1 MAGNVLGLIA
11 TIDVTDLKA
20 GLSQAKRAINQTKQD
35 FESATSTMENWQK
48 CSEGVGAKL
57 EQLKNQ
63 FAIQEKVIEAYQNAI
78 KKASEKEGDHSAQV
92 EILKAKLEKAQTT
105 LNKTKTQIE
114 KYSATFEE
122 LKEKEEL
129 ENSAN
134 SKLLQGLEDNRKKL
148 QKLENQYKSAVKQH
162 GKYSTEARKVA
173 SEVKKTTK
181 EIKSQEGEV
190 EKLAKSYKTLTD
202 KSSALKDIG
211 SNFSSAFSGLQS
223 LGSQIKDFFT
233 NASNETQ
240 KLNENS
246 TRLNTVFKDVG
257 LSTQALESNYS
268 KLYGVIGDDDKV
280 SEALTYLAQL
290 GVSEED
296 LGKYTE
302 SLIGVYAKFGNSMP
316 INQMAQNINEAIKT
330 ANVTGQLGNAI
341 KQVGVDEE
349 KFKSVLSNLA
359 TEEERQQLI
368 LKTLNKNYTE
378 LGEEYQK
385 NNQASIE
392 SNNAQKEYNDTLKG
406 FGEIGE
412 NLTTILTEFKTNAL
426 QAIYPVVSKIFNFVN
441 QNIDVLTQ
449 VATGILAIGGAIKT
463 VTAISK
469 AVSTIGS
476 LFASLSNPVGQAMV
490 AIAAVA
496 TIATVIIKNWDKV
509 KSFFVNLWD
518 SIKSIFENIKDKL
531 TDALWFATLPTLI
544 IKNWDEIKEFFVN
557 FWDSLKSTFEDIKN
571 KLADVFSIENIVKA
585 LKELPSKVASF
596 FTQAWES
603 VKRIWNNPGEFFTE
617 VVDKIV
623 DVFKTLPS
631 KIADLF
637 RRLGEAIIKWCKN
650 VGSNIWNA
658 ITGKGE
664 WGDILKLDIEAEANT
679 DVKFKS
685 DEKKTEEAIT
695 KYCDNLTEEVE
706 EKVKEKPIEINAS
719 VEVNSLDDQS
729 ATAQKFL
736 AKIQDINKRFDES
749 FSTTHTTEELAKLK
763 ESYVNEIGAIQK
775 EVDEH
780 TELMGDALDEV
791 NEQLDTTR
799 TKVNSA
805 SLSITDKFKETM
817 SSVSSV
823 ASKIGSK
830 ISSWSS
836 AITSVMSNYWQTE
849 MDNLDNYYDQYCETL
864 EKEQK
869 AYEENIN
876 TLNAEDEE
884 KRADELEANA
894 EQYRQGLIDEK
905 TYYKNKNAIN
915 EKYNNT
921 QKKREADLTAYNEEQ
936 AKAKEQTEKELLD
949 QKNELARKQ
958 FIAEKVNNI
967 AQVWIQAALAIVK
980 AFATLGPIGGAIS
993 AAVITTL
1000 AGVQTAAIAKEQFTP
1015 YTALAEGGVVDKPT
1029 NALVGEAGA
1038 EVVMPLKNNTEWIEE
1053 LANKLNSL
1061 MQKDLDI
1068 NNYQATPSGAVY
1080 YTGDTIN
1087 NYNYE
1092 QTINSPSALTRKEIY
1107 KDSKNLLSLKKYN

>member
-134 SKLLQGLEDNRKKL
+134 SKLVQGLEDNRKKL

-181 EIKSQEGEV
+181 EIKSQESEV
-190 EKLAKSYKTLTD
+190 NKLAKSYKTLTD

-211 SNFSSAFSGLQS
+211 SNFSSAFGSLQS
-223 LGSQIKDFFT
+223 LGSQVKDFFT
-233 NASNETQ
+233 NASNQTQ

-246 TRLNTVFKDVG
+246 IRLNTVFKDVG

-368 LKTLNKNYTE
+368 LKTLNNNYTE

-392 SNNAQKEYNDTLKG
+392 NNNAQKEYNDTLKG
-406 FGEIGE
+406 FGEIGKS
-412 NLTTILTEFKTNAL
+412 LTTIITKFKTNAL

-441 QNIDVLTQ
+441 QNIDVLTV
-449 VATGILAIGGAIKT
+449 VATRILAIGGAIKT
-463 VTAISK
+463 VSAISK

-476 LFASLSNPVGQAMV
+476 LFASLSNPVGQALV
-490 AIAAVA
+490 AIGAIA
-496 TIATVIIKNWDKV
+496 TIATVIIKNWDEV
-509 KSFFVNLWD
+509 KAFFINLWD
-518 SIKSIFENIKDKL
+518 N
-531 TDALWFATLPTLI
+531 
-544 IKNWDEIKEFFVN
+544 
-557 FWDSLKSTFEDIKN
+557 LKSTFENIKN
-571 KLADVFSIENIVKA
+571 KLADVFSIENIIKA
-585 LKELPSKVASF
+585 LKQLPQKVASF
-596 FTQAWES
+596 FTQAWEN
-603 VKRIWNNPGEFFTE
+603 VKRIWNNPGAFFTE

-637 RRLGEAIIKWCKN
+637 RRMGEAIIKWCKN

-664 WGDILKLDIEAEANT
+664 WGDILKLDIEAEATT
-679 DVKFKS
+679 DVKFKDS
-685 DEKKTEEAIT
+685 KSTEAHYEEWAKQLQEKLKAEGLEFDVEAIINVIA
-695 KYCDNLTEEVE
+695 KNNGDLGLSEKELRESYDKQEEIQQSSLAKQE
-706 EKVKEKPIEINAS
+706 TTQK
-719 VEVNSLDDQS
+719 NSLDSQS
-729 ATAQKFL
+729 ETAQKFL
-736 AKIQDINKRFDES
+736 KRIQEINEKFDNS

-763 ESYVNEIGAIQK
+763 ETYANEIGAIQK

-780 TELMGDALDEV
+780 TELTGEALEEV

-799 TKVNSA
+799 SKVNSA

-1029 NALVGEAGA
+1029 NALVGEDGA

-1053 LANKLNSL
+1053 LATKLNSL

>member
-134 SKLLQGLEDNRKKL
+134 SKLVQGLEDNRKKL

-181 EIKSQEGEV
+181 EIKSQESEIN
-190 EKLAKSYKTLTD
+190 KLAKSYKTLTD

-223 LGSQIKDFFT
+223 LGSQVKDFFT
-233 NASNETQ
+233 NASNQTQ

-349 KFKSVLSNLA
+349 KFKSVLNNLA

-368 LKTLNKNYTE
+368 LKILNNNYTE

-406 FGEIGE
+406 FGEIGK
-412 NLTTILTEFKTNAL
+412 NLTTILTKFKTNAL

-441 QNIDVLTQ
+441 QNIDVLSV
-449 VATGILAIGGAIKT
+449 VATRILAIGGAIKT
-463 VTAISK
+463 VSTISK

-476 LFASLSNPVGQAMV
+476 LFASLSNPVGQAMI
-490 AIAAVA
+490 AIAAIA
-496 TIATVIIKNWDKV
+496 TIATVIIKNWDEV
-509 KSFFVNLWD
+509 KAFFVNLW
-518 SIKSIFENIKDKL
+518 N
-531 TDALWFATLPTLI
+531 
-544 IKNWDEIKEFFVN
+544 N
-557 FWDSLKSTFEDIKN
+557 LKSTFENIKN

-585 LKELPSKVASF
+585 LKQLPKKVASF
-596 FTQAWES
+596 FTQAWEN
-603 VKRIWNNPGEFFTE
+603 VKRIWNNPGAFFTE
-617 VVDKIV
+617 VVSKIV

-637 RRLGEAIIKWCKN
+637 RRMGEAIIKWCKN

-664 WGDILKLDIEAEANT
+664 WGDILKLDIEAEATT

-685 DEKKTEEAIT
+685 DEQKTEEAIT
-695 KYCDNLTEEVE
+695 EYSENLAEEVE

-736 AKIQDINKRFDES
+736 KRIQEINEKFDNS
-749 FSTTHTTEELAKLK
+749 LSTTHTTAELAKLK
-763 ESYVNEIGAIQK
+763 ENYANEIGAIQK

-780 TELMGDALDEV
+780 TELTGEALEEV

-799 TKVNSA
+799 TKVNTA

-817 SSVSSV
+817 SSVSAV

-849 MDNLDNYYDQYCETL
+849 MDNLDNYYDKYCETL

-980 AFATLGPIGGAIS
+980 AFATLGPVGGAIS

-1029 NALVGEAGA
+1029 NALVGEDGA

-1053 LANKLNSL
+1053 LATKLNSL

-1068 NNYQATPSGAVY
+1068 NNYQTTPSGAVY

>member
-78 KKASEKEGDHSAQV
+78 KKASEKDGEHSAQV

-114 KYSATFEE
+114 KYSASYEE

-223 LGSQIKDFFT
+223 LGSQVKDFFT
-233 NASNETQ
+233 NASEQTQ

-257 LSTQALESNYS
+257 LSTQSLEDNYS

-302 SLIGVYAKFGNSMP
+302 SLIGIYAKFGNSMP

-330 ANVTGQLGNAI
+330 ANVTGQLSNAI

-349 KFKSVLSNLA
+349 KFKSVLGNLA

-368 LKTLNKNYTE
+368 LKTLNSNYTE

-406 FGEIGE
+406 FGEIGK
-412 NLTTILTEFKTNAL
+412 NLTTILTKFKTNAL
-426 QAIYPVVSKIFNFVN
+426 QTIYPVVSKIFNFVN
-441 QNIDVLTQ
+441 QNIDVLSV
-449 VATGILAIGGAIKT
+449 VATRILAIGGAIKT
-463 VTAISK
+463 VSAISK
-469 AVSTIGS
+469 AVSTIGK
-476 LFASLSNPVGQAMV
+476 LFASLSNPVGQAIV
-490 AIAAVA
+490 AIAAIA
-496 TIATVIIKNWDKV
+496 TIATVIIKNWDEV
-509 KSFFVNLWD
+509 KAFFVGLWD
-518 SIKSIFENIKDKL
+518 K
-531 TDALWFATLPTLI
+531 
-544 IKNWDEIKEFFVN
+544 
-557 FWDSLKSTFEDIKN
+557 LKSTFENIKN
-571 KLADVFSIENIVKA
+571 KLADVFSIENIIKA
-585 LKELPSKVASF
+585 LRELPSKVASF
-596 FTQAWES
+596 FTQAWEG
-603 VKRIWNNPGEFFTE
+603 VKRIWNNPGAFFTE
-617 VVDKIV
+617 VANKIV

-637 RRLGEAIIKWCKN
+637 RRMGEAIIKWCKN

-664 WGDILKLDIEAEANT
+664 WGDILKLDIEAEATTN
-679 DVKFKS
+679 VEFKNS
-685 DEKKTEEAIT
+685 DKTEDNYEEYAKDLQKELKDEKGLELDVEAIVNVVAKNKGDT
-695 KYCDNLTEEVE
+695 ALSKKELIDLYADQEETQ
-706 EKVKEKPIEINAS
+706 A
-719 VEVNSLDDQS
+719 NSLKKQETTQENSLNNQS
-729 ATAQKFL
+729 ATAQKYL
-736 AKIQDINKRFDES
+736 DKIEDLNKRFDES
-749 FSTTHTTEELAKLK
+749 FSTTHTTAELTKLK
-763 ESYVNEIGAIQK
+763 ESYANEIGAIQK
-775 EVDEH
+775 EVSEH
-780 TELMGDALDEV
+780 TELMGESLEEV
-791 NEQLDTTR
+791 NKQLDTTR
-799 TKVNSA
+799 SKVEKS

-817 SSVSSV
+817 SSVYSV

-830 ISSWSS
+830 LSSWTS
-836 AITSVMSNYWQTE
+836 AITSVLSNYWQTE

-864 EKEQK
+864 EKEQE

-876 TLNAEDEE
+876 KLNAEDEE

-921 QKKREADLTAYNEEQ
+921 QKKREADLTEYTDQQ

-958 FIAEKVNNI
+958 FVAEKVNNI
-967 AQVWIQAALAIVK
+967 AQVWIQAALATVK

-993 AAVITTL
+993 AAAIAIL

-1015 YTALAEGGVVDKPT
+1015 YTALAEGGIVDRPT
-1029 NALVGEAGA
+1029 NALVGEDGA
-1038 EVVMPLKNNTEWIEE
+1038 EAVMPLKNNTEWIEE

-1068 NNYQATPSGAVY
+1068 NNYQTTPSGAVY

>member
-134 SKLLQGLEDNRKKL
+134 SKLVQGLEDNRKKL

-162 GKYSTEARKVA
+162 GRYSTEARKVA

-181 EIKSQEGEV
+181 EIESQEGEV

-406 FGEIGE
+406 FGEIGK
-412 NLTTILTEFKTNAL
+412 NLTTILTKFKTNTL

-463 VTAISK
+463 VSAISK

-476 LFASLSNPVGQAMV
+476 LFASLSNPVGQAIV

-496 TIATVIIKNWDKV
+496 TIATVIIKNWDEV
-509 KSFFVNLWD
+509 KAFFVNLW
-518 SIKSIFENIKDKL
+518 N
-531 TDALWFATLPTLI
+531 
-544 IKNWDEIKEFFVN
+544 
-557 FWDSLKSTFEDIKN
+557 SLKSTFEDIKN

-585 LKELPSKVASF
+585 LKQLPGKVASF
-596 FTQAWES
+596 FTQAWEN

-637 RRLGEAIIKWCKN
+637 RRIGEAIIKWCKN

-679 DVKFKS
+679 DVKFKDS
-685 DEKKTEEAIT
+685 NTTEAHYEEWAKQLQEKLKAEGLEFDVEAIVNVIA
-695 KYCDNLTEEVE
+695 KNNGDLGLSEKELRESYGKQEEIQQSSLAKQE
-706 EKVKEKPIEINAS
+706 ATQK
-719 VEVNSLDDQS
+719 NSLNNQN

-749 FSTTHTTEELAKLK
+749 FSTTHTTAELTKLK
-763 ESYVNEIGAIQK
+763 ENYANEIGAIQK
-775 EVDEH
+775 EVNEH

-799 TKVNSA
+799 SKVEKS

>member
-78 KKASEKEGDHSAQV
+78 KKAAEKEGDHSAQV

-114 KYSATFEE
+114 KYSASYEE

-134 SKLLQGLEDNRKKL
+134 SKLVQGLEDNRKKL

-181 EIKSQEGEV
+181 EIKGQEGEV
-190 EKLAKSYKTLTD
+190 NKLAKSYASLTD
-202 KSSALKDIG
+202 KSSALKSIG

-223 LGSQIKDFFT
+223 LGSQVKDFFT
-233 NASNETQ
+233 NANEQTQ

-257 LSTQALESNYS
+257 LSSQGLESNYS
-268 KLYGVIGDDDKV
+268 KLFGVIGDDDKV
-280 SEALTYLAQL
+280 SNALTYLAQL
-290 GVSEED
+290 GVSEEE
-296 LGKYTE
+296 LGEYTE

-316 INQMAQNINEAIKT
+316 IDQLAQNINEAIKT
-330 ANVTGQLGNAI
+330 ANVTGQLSNAI

-349 KFKSVLSNLA
+349 AFKSVLSNLA

-368 LKTLNKNYTE
+368 LKTLNNNYTE

-412 NLTTILTEFKTNAL
+412 NLTTILTEFKTNTL
-426 QAIYPVVSKIFNFVN
+426 QAIYPAVSKIFNFIN
-441 QNIDVLTQ
+441 QNIDVLSV
-449 VATGILAIGGAIKT
+449 VATRVLAIGGAIKT
-463 VTAISK
+463 VSAIGK
-469 AVSTIGS
+469 TISTIGN
-476 LFASLSNPVGQAMV
+476 LFASLSNPVGQAV
-490 AIAAVA
+490 LAITA
-496 TIATVIIKNWDKV
+496 IATVATLVIKNWDEV
-509 KSFFVNLWD
+509 KAFFVNLW
-518 SIKSIFENIKDKL
+518 N
-531 TDALWFATLPTLI
+531 
-544 IKNWDEIKEFFVN
+544 
-557 FWDSLKSTFEDIKN
+557 SLKSTFENIKN
-571 KLADVFSIENIVKA
+571 KLADVFSIENIVKTLMSLPIQVA
-585 LKELPSKVASF
+585 KFFLK
-596 FTQAWES
+596 AWEN

-617 VVDKIV
+617 VVKKIV

-637 RRLGEAIIKWCKN
+637 RRMGEAIIKWCKN
-650 VGSNIWNA
+650 VGNNIWNA

-664 WGDILKLDIEAEANT
+664 WGDILKLDIEAEATT
-679 DVKFKS
+679 DVKFKDS
-685 DEKKTEEAIT
+685 KTTEDHYEEWAKQLQEKLKADGLEIDVEAIVNVIAKNNGDLGLSEEELIKEYSKQEEAQ
-695 KYCDNLTEEVE
+695 K
-706 EKVKEKPIEINAS
+706 
-719 VEVNSLDDQS
+719 NSLSKQETAQEKSLDSQS

-736 AKIQDINKRFDES
+736 ERIQEINKKFDAS
-749 FSTTHTTEELAKLK
+749 FSTTHTTAELTKLK
-763 ESYVNEIGAIQK
+763 ESYANEIGAIQK

-780 TELMGDALDEV
+780 TELMGESLNEV
-791 NEQLDTTR
+791 NEQLDKTR
-799 TKVNSA
+799 KKVESS
-805 SLSITDKFKETM
+805 SLSISDKFKETM
-817 SSVSSV
+817 SSVYSV

-849 MDNLDNYYDQYCETL
+849 MDNLDNYYEQYCETL

-921 QKKREADLTAYNEEQ
+921 QKKREADLTAYTEEQ

-958 FIAEKVNNI
+958 FVAEKVNNI

-980 AFATLGPIGGAIS
+980 AFAELGPIGGAIS
-993 AAVITTL
+993 AAVIGTL

-1029 NALVGEAGA
+1029 NALVGEDGA
-1038 EVVMPLKNNTEWIEE
+1038 EVVMPLKNNTDWIEE
-1053 LANKLNSL
+1053 LANKLNNL